1 MDFHIVW
8 VYRHLILQ
16 GFLVTVEIS
25 AMTIVTSTIVGLIAG
40 LLKTSKHKWL
50 ISPIIAYVEIFRGS
64 PVLIQLFMVYF
75 GLPYLGVSISMFNA
89 VLLVFTLYSGAY
101 IAEIVRAG
109 IESISNGQREA
120 AMTIGLT
127 YSQMMRKIILP
138 QALRVIL
145 PPLFGW
151 YISLLK
157 DTSIASVIGYTE
169 MVFQG
174 QNVINMTD
182 RPFEVYLTVAAL
194 YFIISYPLS
203 KFVDWMERRRAY
215 A

>member
-1 MDFHIVW
+1 MDFYVVW
-8 VYRHLILQ
+8 QYRHLILQ

-25 AMTIVTSTIVGLIAG
+25 AMVIVTSTIVGLLAGIA
-40 LLKTSKHKWL
+40 KTSKRTWL

-64 PVLIQLFMVYF
+64 PVMIQLFMVYF

-101 IAEIVRAG
+101 IAEIVRGG
-109 IESISNGQREA
+109 IESISKGQVEA
-120 AMTIGLT
+120 ALTLGLT
-127 YSQMMRKIILP
+127 PNQIMTKVVLP

-169 MVFQG
+169 LVFQA
-174 QNVINMTD
+174 QSVINITD
-182 RPFEVYLTVAAL
+182 RPFEVYLSIALL

-203 KFVDWMERRRAY
+203 RVVGWMERRRAY